1 MSDPFMTTM
10 AGGMTGGMTGGMA
23 GYCSP
28 LPKWIAS
35 LACCIVV
42 GLVVTLIILNSQ
54 KSKARSELEACQRNK
69 VSSKDENSKDENS
82 KDVSSPPKAPT
93 LVPAVVKTQNDTKK
107 NNGQNKEKKNKGGK
121 KKGGKKNKGGKN
133 RREGFLWF

>member
-1 MSDPFMTTM
+1 MSDPFMDY
-10 AGGMTGGMTGGMA
+10 GGMTGGMA
-23 GYCSP
+23 GSYCSP

-42 GLVVTLIILNSQ
+42 GLVVTLIIFNSQ

-69 VSSKDENSKDENS
+69 VSSKDENSKD
-82 KDVSSPPKAPT
+82 VSSPT

>member
-1 MSDPFMTTM
+1 MSDPFMDY
-10 AGGMTGGMTGGMA
+10 GGMTGGMA
-23 GYCSP
+23 GSYCSP

-82 KDVSSPPKAPT
+82 KDVSSPT

>member
-1 MSDPFMTTM
+1 MSDPFS
-10 AGGMTGGMTGGMA
+10 MTGGMA
-23 GYCSP
+23 GGMAGMSYCSP

-42 GLVVTLIILNSQ
+42 GLVVTLIVINSQ
-54 KSKARSELEACQRNK
+54 KSKARSELETCQRNK
-69 VSSKDENSKDENS
+69 VSQTPKVPK
-82 KDVSSPPKAPT
+82 PPPVAPTRVPTVAPT

-107 NNGQNKEKKNKGGK
+107 NK
-121 KKGGKKNKGGKN
+121 GKKNKGRKKNKGKKNKGRKN

>member
-1 MSDPFMTTM
+1 MSDPFMDY
-10 AGGMTGGMTGGMA
+10 GGMTGGMA
-23 GYCSP
+23 GSYCSP

-42 GLVVTLIILNSQ
+42 GLVVTLIIFNSQ

-82 KDVSSPPKAPT
+82 KDVSSPKAPT
-93 LVPAVVKTQNDTKK
+93 LVPAVVKTQNNTKK
-107 NNGQNKEKKNKGGK
+107 NNGQNKAKKNKGGK
-121 KKGGKKNKGGKN
+121 KKGGKKK
-133 RREGFLWF
+133 EGFLWF

>member
-42 GLVVTLIILNSQ
+42 GLVVTLIIFNSQ

-82 KDVSSPPKAPT
+82 KDVSSPT

>member
-1 MSDPFMTTM
+1 MSDPFS
-10 AGGMTGGMTGGMA
+10 MTGGMA
-23 GYCSP
+23 GGMAGMSYCSP

-42 GLVVTLIILNSQ
+42 GLVVTLIVINSQ
-54 KSKARSELEACQRNK
+54 KSKARSELETCQRNK
-69 VSSKDENSKDENS
+69 VSQTPKA
-82 KDVSSPPKAPT
+82 PPKASPRAPPVAPTRVPTVAPT

-107 NNGQNKEKKNKGGK
+107 NK
-121 KKGGKKNKGGKN
+121 GKKNKGRKN